1 MPHYDAIIVGAGVTG
16 LASAFHIKNENPDI
30 SVCLIEKERTYAQG
44 NTGRSAAGYRDTF
57 TSEMNHM
64 LSSSSI
70 EFYKHVQNDLGFD
83 LGMDSCGYLFLLG
96 EKNKFSS
103 SLEKVMKRAK
113 GRILSGNQIENMGI
127 NLKPD
132 RNVADLM
139 KLPDIESA
147 FLGENCGIIEPDLIC
162 SFYDSELRK
171 MGVDMKYGTV
181 VKKINLAPVTRL
193 DYPGEP
199 FLWQDKTVSSLD
211 TSAGEMSADTYVMCT
226 DVWTT
231 DLMSPI
237 GVDSHIRPKKRQIFQ
252 VSGAEIS
259 AFVGK
264 RYDGSPGTCPFMIL
278 PSSSIYLRPEP
289 KSKSFW
295 ISTADEIGRPYSY
308 EDDPQPEKEF
318 YELGMLPVAQEYLPQ
333 LKNSKVTSSWA
344 GHYAYNT
351 IDKTHYIFRAINTI
365 VATGTSGSGIMKGDS
380 AGRVVASLLNGM
392 DTATTYT
399 GKKINVEDLGIKHR
413 KVEIEE
419 LVI

>member
-16 LASAFHIKNENPDI
+16 LASAFHIKNENPDM

>member
-16 LASAFHIKNENPDI
+16 LASAFHIKNENPDM

-57 TSEMNHM
+57 TSEMNHV

-103 SLEKVMKRAK
+103 SLEKVMKRVK

-259 AFVGK
+259 TFVGK
-264 RYDGSPGTCPFMIL
+264 RFDGSPGTCPFMIL

-380 AGRVVASLLNGM
+380 AGRVVASLLNGK

>member
-16 LASAFHIKNENPDI
+16 LASAFHIKNENPDM

-57 TSEMNHM
+57 TSEMNHV

-103 SLEKVMKRAK
+103 SLEKVMKRVK

-259 AFVGK
+259 TFVGK
-264 RYDGSPGTCPFMIL
+264 RFDGSPGTCPFMIL

-380 AGRVVASLLNGM
+380 AGRVVASLLNGK

-399 GKKINVEDLGIKHR
+399 GKKINVEYLGIKHR

>member
-16 LASAFHIKNENPDI
+16 LASAFHIKNENPDM

-57 TSEMNHM
+57 TSEMNHV

-103 SLEKVMKRAK
+103 SLEKVMKRVK

>member
-1 MPHYDAIIVGAGVTG
+1 MPQYDAIIVGAGITG
-16 LASAFHIKNENPDI
+16 LASAFHIKKENPDM
-30 SVCLIEKERTYAQG
+30 SVCLIEKEKTFAQG

-57 TSEMNHM
+57 TSEMNHA

-70 EFYKHVQNDLGFD
+70 EFYKHVQNEIGFD

-96 EKNKFSS
+96 GNNKFSS
-103 SLEKVMKRAK
+103 SIEKVMKRAK
-113 GRILSGNQIENMGI
+113 GRMLSENQIENMDI

-139 KLPDIESA
+139 KLPDIVGA

-171 MGVDMKYGTV
+171 MGVEMKYGTV
-181 VKKINLAPVTRL
+181 VKKVNLAPVTRL

-199 FLWQDKTVSSLD
+199 FLWQDKTVSSLN
-211 TSAGEMSADTYVMCT
+211 TNAGELSANTYVMCT

-237 GVDSHIRPKKRQIFQ
+237 GIDSHIRPKKRQIFQ

-259 AFVGK
+259 AIVGRK
-264 RYDGSPGTCPFMIL
+264 FDGSPGTCPFVIL
-278 PSSSIYLRPEP
+278 PSNGIYIRPEP

-295 ISTADEIGRPYSY
+295 ISTADEIGRAYSY

-318 YELGMLPVAQEYLPQ
+318 YELGILPVAQEYFPQ

-380 AGRVVASLLNGM
+380 AGRIVASLLNGK

>member
-16 LASAFHIKNENPDI
+16 LASAFHIKNENPDM

-57 TSEMNHM
+57 TSEMNHV

>member
-1 MPHYDAIIVGAGVTG
+1 MPKYDVIIVGAGITG
-16 LASAFHIKNENPDI
+16 LASAYHIKRENPDL
-30 SVCLIEKERTYAQG
+30 SVCLVEKEKTYAQG
-44 NTGRSAAGYRDTF
+44 NTGRSAAGFRDTF
-57 TSEMNHM
+57 TSEINHM

-70 EFYKHVQNDLGFD
+70 EFYKHVQNELGFE
-83 LGMDSCGYLFLLG
+83 LGMDSCGYLFLLDG
-96 EKNKFSS
+96 KNAVSS
-103 SLEKVMKRAK
+103 SIEKIMKRAK
-113 GRILSGNQIENMGI
+113 GRMLSENDIEKIGI

-132 RNVADLM
+132 RNVASIM
-139 KLPDIESA
+139 NLPDIEGA

-171 MGVDMKYGTV
+171 MEVEMKYGTE
-181 VKKINLAPVTRL
+181 VKKINLTPVTKL

-199 FLWQDKTVSSLD
+199 FLWQEKTIGNLETNS
-211 TSAGEMSADTYVMCT
+211 GEISADAYVICT

-231 DLMSPI
+231 DLLSPI
-237 GVDSHIRPKKRQIFQ
+237 GIDSHIRPKKRQIFQ
-252 VSGAEIS
+252 ASGKEIS
-259 AFVGK
+259 SMVGK
-264 RYDGSPGTCPFMIL
+264 RVDGSEGTCPFMIL
-278 PSSSIYLRPEP
+278 PSNGIYLRPEP

-295 ISTADEIGRPYSY
+295 ISTADELGRPYSY
-308 EDDPQPEKEF
+308 ENDPQPEKEF
-318 YELGMLPVAQEYLPQ
+318 YEMGMLPVAQEYLPQ

-380 AGRVVASLLNGM
+380 AGRIVSSLLNGKE
-392 DTATTYT
+392 TTTTYT
-399 GKKINVEDLGIKHR
+399 GGKINVEDLGIKHR

>member
-57 TSEMNHM
+57 TSEMNHV